1 MPIQNPPLIAL
12 MLSALLPGLGQWY
25 NGERAKGLVVLCI
38 DLGIAGG
45 IVLATVGPTA
55 LRSWLTVIMLGLAY
69 VFIWIPS
76 IIDAYQYAGGAR
88 KPLLSGER
96 TWYVIFML
104 LTVGPAAIP
113 LLWQSPRFSQAAKI
127 GWTIGVIL
135 IALGGIM
142 FAVVLG
148 PALEQSSQHL
158 LQNLKRLP

>member
-1 MPIQNPPLIAL
+1 MPIQHPPLIAL
-12 MLSALLPGLGQWY
+12 MLSALLPGLGQVY
-25 NGERAKGLVVLCI
+25 NGERAKGLVILCI

-45 IVLATVGPTA
+45 MALSTIGPAA
-55 LRSWLTVIMLGLAY
+55 LHSWLTVVMLGVAY

-76 IIDAYQYAGGAR
+76 IIDAYQYAAGAR

-96 TWYVIFML
+96 AWYVIFML

-113 LLWQSPRFSQAAKI
+113 LLWHSPRFSKGAKI

-135 IALGGIM
+135 IALLGIL

-148 PALEQSSQHL
+148 PALEQSFQHL
-158 LQNLKRLP
+158 LQNFRRLP